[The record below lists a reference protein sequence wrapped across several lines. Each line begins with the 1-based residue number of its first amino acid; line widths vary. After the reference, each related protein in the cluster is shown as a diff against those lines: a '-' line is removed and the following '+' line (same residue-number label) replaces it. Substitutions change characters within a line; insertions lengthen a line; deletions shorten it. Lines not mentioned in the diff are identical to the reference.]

1 MAVDVP
7 VGDAADGSSSASD
20 ATESDAVLAR
30 RAQMLATEHWGL
42 LAARGTAQSEV
53 LTRITIFLTLVS
65 AGLVTIGL
73 LGQATQFDDWFTAA
87 ALAILGFLAL
97 IGLMTQARVFDVA
110 EEDLM
115 YVIAMNRL
123 RGAYVDLDP
132 PIEKYF
138 LAAVADDMAG
148 SQRTYSFLRPR
159 SFSHLFGS
167 SFMLI
172 MVVNACVVGLL
183 VGGVVVAAG
192 AAIGWAIA
200 AGVLVG
206 AILIVVFARYGFW
219 TYREAW
225 RIHRPLRTTP
235 GAQEGV
241 TTPSAPIAPAPDRPD
256 AAAPDATGTRR
267 GSRRR
272 SSQS

>member
-1 MAVDVP
+1 MAADPP
-7 VGDAADGSSSASD
+7 VGPAAGVSSPAPDPS
-20 ATESDAVLAR
+20 ESDAALGR

-42 LAARGTAQSEV
+42 LAARSTAQSEV

-65 AGLVTIGL
+65 AGLLTIGL
-73 LGQATQFDDWFTAA
+73 LGQATKFDGWFAGA

-97 IGLMTQARVFDVA
+97 IGLMTQMRVFNVA

-132 PIEKYF
+132 PIERYF
-138 LAAVADDMAG
+138 LAATADDMLG
-148 SQRTYSFLRPR
+148 SQRTYSFLRTR
-159 SFSHLFGS
+159 GFSHLFGS

-172 MVVNACVVGLL
+172 LVVNACVVGLFL
-183 VGGVVVAAG
+183 G
-192 AAIGWAIA
+192 
-200 AGVLVG
+200 G
-206 AILIVVFARYGFW
+206 AILAAGGLMGWAVIAGILAAVLLLVGFGRYGFW
-219 TYREAW
+219 TYQEAW

-235 GAQEGV
+235 QAVTEPAATAPGLDTPALGAPG
-241 TTPSAPIAPAPDRPD
+241 
-256 AAAPDATGTRR
+256 ATGTRR

-272 SSQS
+272 SARS

>member
-1 MAVDVP
+1 MALDAPIGP
-7 VGDAADGSSSASD
+7 VEDTPPTPDPA
-20 ATESDAVLAR
+20 ESDAVLAR

-73 LGQATQFDDWFTAA
+73 LGQATQFSGWFTAA

-97 IGLMTQARVFDVA
+97 LGLMTQMRVFNVA

-115 YVIAMNRL
+115 YVVAMNRL

-138 LAAVADDMAG
+138 LAATADDMAG
-148 SQRTYSFLRPR
+148 SQLTYSFLRSR
-159 SFSHLFGS
+159 NLSHLVGS
-167 SFMLI
+167 SALLI
-172 MVVNACVVGLL
+172 AFVNACVIGLL
-183 VGGVVVAAG
+183 VGSIVVALG
-192 AAIGWAIA
+192 GGIGWAIA
-200 AGVLVG
+200 AGVLIAVVLV
-206 AILIVVFARYGFW
+206 AVFARYGFW

-225 RIHRPLRTTP
+225 RNHRPLRTTP
-235 GAQEGV
+235 AGV
-241 TTPSAPIAPAPDRPD
+241 AESVPVEK
-256 AAAPDATGTRR
+256 
-267 GSRRR
+267 GSRREQRR
-272 SSQS
+272 SHGTVR